1 VHQHRSGSCDVA
13 LQHGSDYTDPIEA
26 VKHILV
32 RRNIPD

>member
-1 VHQHRSGSCDVA
+1 

-32 RRNIPD
+32 HRNIPD